1 MKVKEI
7 IGTLFPFNITEFDSG
22 VEKIGIFAVP
32 TPSWVMSTRG
42 THNGY
47 IVLPQDHPWY
57 SLVGH
62 DGEDYDNVPM
72 NVHGGLTFGTK
83 KNNHLIL
90 GFDTC
95 HDGDDPEIHNLDY
108 VERECLRMVIQA
120 LNANST
126 DEIAKFIREIRRD
139 IDDISNIASD
149 AERTL
154 GRLLERM

>member
-1 MKVKEI
+1 MKTKEI
-7 IGTLFPFNITEFDSG
+7 IGTLFPDATEFDSG
-22 VEKIGIFAVP
+22 VKNIGIFAVP
-32 TPSWVMSTRG
+32 TPSWIMSNNG

-47 IVLPQDHPWY
+47 IILPEFHPWY
-57 SLVGH
+57 SLAGH

-83 KNNHLIL
+83 KNGYLIL

-95 HDGDDPEIHNLDY
+95 HHGDDPEIHNLDY

-126 DEIAKFIREIRRD
+126 YEIAEVIREIRRD
-139 IDDISNIASD
+139 IDDISDMASD
-149 AERTL
+149 AERAL
-154 GRLLERM
+154 GRLLERMQ